1 MTMDRIRI
9 ERLKT
14 DAGERLRT
22 IRLRALQE
30 APYAFEATYEESAA
44 RPPESWARQ
53 LADLATFVAVDG
65 GHDVGMVRAG
75 PHGVLADAAYLISM
89 WVAPEARRRGVGNAL
104 IDAIVHWA
112 KATGYARVVLDVGTH
127 NPHAIALYV
136 RAGFVA
142 MDAPRA
148 LPSPREHLRE
158 QQMARA
164 LARSVSGKPQL

>member
-9 ERLKT
+9 ERLET

-30 APYAFEATYEESAA
+30 ATYAFEATYAESAA

-65 GHDVGMVRAG
+65 EHDVGMVRGG
-75 PHGVLADAAYLISM
+75 PHGVLADAAYLLSM
-89 WVAPEARRRGVGNAL
+89 WVAPEARGRRVGQAL
-104 IDAIVHWA
+104 IEAIVQWA

-127 NPHAIALYV
+127 NPHAIALYA
-136 RAGFVA
+136 RSGFVVV
-142 MDAPRA
+142 DEPRP
-148 LPSPREHLRE
+148 LPAPREHLRE
-158 QQMARA
+158 QQMTRA
-164 LARSVSGKPQL
+164 V